1 MQLLFF
7 TDIFEVKNLRAKIY
21 KDKCVFP
28 FLPLWTL
35 AWNIHLCVSFG
46 ISLEEVRKGPCGDL
60 SGGGQS
66 SMV

>member
-1 MQLLFF
+1 MQPLFF
-7 TDIFEVKNLRAKIY
+7 TDIFEVKNLRANIY
-21 KDKCVFP
+21 KDRRVFP

-46 ISLEEVRKGPCGDL
+46 ISLEEVRKGRCSDL
-60 SGGGQS
+60 SGGGQN